1 MPNNSRK
8 KLLKIGGGVVVGLF
22 LLDRVVITPAF
33 ASWKSQGERLT
44 KLREQVQRGRQL
56 VAREKSLRTRW
67 EEMQRTDMPDDVSVA
82 ENEVFQ
88 AIGRWTLDSHVNFTS
103 LVPQWRAGEEGCE
116 TFECRASAT
125 GDQATLGRLLYEI
138 ETDPLPAHVEEAEL
152 SARDAK
158 GTSLT
163 MTMTMR
169 FSFVRLIEGGK
180 KGR

>member
-1 MPNNSRK
+1 MRNNRRET
-8 KLLKIGGGVVVGLF
+8 LLKIGVGAVVGLF
-22 LLDRVVITPAF
+22 LLDRMILTPAF
-33 ASWKSQGERLT
+33 ASWKEQGERLT

-67 EEMQRTDMPDDVSVA
+67 DEMLRTDMPDDVSVA

-88 AIGRWTLDSHVNFTS
+88 AIGRWTLDSRVNFTN

-125 GDQATLGRLLYEI
+125 GDQATLGKLLYEI
-138 ETDPLPAHVEEAEL
+138 ETDPLPAHVEECEL
-152 SARDAK
+152 SASK
-158 GTSLT
+158 GTQL
-163 MTMTMR
+163 TMTMR
-169 FSFVRLIEGGK
+169 FSFVRLVEGGK

>member
-1 MPNNSRK
+1 MRNNRRET
-8 KLLKIGGGVVVGLF
+8 LLKIGVGAVVGLF
-22 LLDRVVITPAF
+22 LLDRVIITPAF

-44 KLREQVQRGRQL
+44 KVREQVQRGRQL
-56 VAREKSLRTRW
+56 VAREKSLRSRW
-67 EEMQRTDMPDDVSVA
+67 EDMQRADMPEDISLA

-88 AIGRWTLDSHVNFTS
+88 AIGRWTLDSRVNFNS

-125 GDQATLGRLLYEI
+125 GDQATLGKLLYEI
-138 ETDPLPAHVEEAEL
+138 ETDPLPAHVEECEL

-158 GTSLT
+158 DTQLT
-163 MTMTMR
+163 LSMR
-169 FSFVRLIEGGK
+169 FSFVRLIDGGR

>member
-1 MPNNSRK
+1 MRNNRREA
-8 KLLKIGGGVVVGLF
+8 LLKISVGAVVGLF
-22 LLDRVVITPAF
+22 LLDRMILTPAF
-33 ASWKSQGERLT
+33 ASWKEQGERLT

-67 EEMQRTDMPDDVSVA
+67 DEMLRTDMPEDISVA

-88 AIGRWTLDSHVNFTS
+88 AISRWTLDSHVNFTN
-103 LVPQWRAGEEGCE
+103 LTPQWRAGEGGCE

-138 ETDPLPAHVEEAEL
+138 ETDPLPAHVEECEL

-158 GTSLT
+158 GTQL
-163 MTMTMR
+163 TMTMR
-169 FSFVRLIEGGK
+169 FSFLRLVEGGK

>member
-1 MPNNSRK
+1 MRNNQRE
-8 KLLKIGGGVVVGLF
+8 KLLKIGVAVVAGLF
-22 LLDRVVITPAF
+22 LLDRVIIGPAF
-33 ASWKSQGERLT
+33 AGWKEQGARLT

-88 AIGRWTLDSHVNFTS
+88 AIGRWTLDSHVNFTN

-138 ETDPLPAHVEEAEL
+138 ETDPLPAHVEECEI

-163 MTMTMR
+163 MAMR
-169 FSFVRLIEGGK
+169 FSFVRLVEGGK
-180 KGR
+180 KR

>member
-1 MPNNSRK
+1 MRNNRRET
-8 KLLKIGGGVVVGLF
+8 LLKIGVGAVVGLF
-22 LLDRVVITPAF
+22 LLDRVIIGPAIE
-33 ASWKSQGERLT
+33 SWKDQGVRLT

-88 AIGRWTLDSHVNFTS
+88 AIGRWTLDSHVNFTN

-125 GDQATLGRLLYEI
+125 GDQATLGKLLYEI
-138 ETDPLPAHVEEAEL
+138 ETDPLPAHVEECEL

-158 GTSLT
+158 GTQLT
-163 MTMTMR
+163 MAMR
-169 FSFVRLIEGGK
+169 FSFVRLVEGGK
-180 KGR
+180 KR

>member
-1 MPNNSRK
+1 MRNNRRET
-8 KLLKIGGGVVVGLF
+8 LLKIAVGAVVGLF
-22 LLDRVVITPAF
+22 LLDRMILTPAF
-33 ASWKSQGERLT
+33 ASWKEQGERLA

-67 EEMQRTDMPDDVSVA
+67 DEMLRTDMPEDISVA

-88 AIGRWTLDSHVNFTS
+88 AISRWTLDSHVNFTN
-103 LVPQWRAGEEGCE
+103 LTPQRTGGEGCE

-138 ETDPLPAHVEEAEL
+138 ETDPLPAHVEECEL
-152 SARDAK
+152 STRDAK
-158 GTSLT
+158 GTQL
-163 MTMTMR
+163 TMTMR
-169 FSFVRLIEGGK
+169 FSFLRLVEGKK

>member
-1 MPNNSRK
+1 MRNNRREA
-8 KLLKIGGGVVVGLF
+8 LLKIAVGAVVGLF
-22 LLDRVVITPAF
+22 LLDRMILTPAF
-33 ASWKSQGERLT
+33 ASWKEQGERLT

-67 EEMQRTDMPDDVSVA
+67 DEMQRTDMPEDISVA

-88 AIGRWTLDSHVNFTS
+88 AISRWTLDSHVNFTN
-103 LVPQWRAGEEGCE
+103 LTPQWRTGEEGCE

-138 ETDPLPAHVEEAEL
+138 ETDPLPAHVEECEL

-158 GTSLT
+158 GTQL
-163 MTMTMR
+163 TMTMR
-169 FSFVRLIEGGK
+169 FSFLRLVEGKK

>member
-1 MPNNSRK
+1 MRNNRRET
-8 KLLKIGGGVVVGLF
+8 LLKIGVGVVAGLF
-22 LLDRVVITPAF
+22 LLDRIVITPAF
-33 ASWKSQGERLT
+33 ASWKAQSERLT

-56 VAREKSLRTRW
+56 VAREKSLRSRW
-67 EEMQRTDMPDDVSVA
+67 EEMLRTDMPDDVSVA

-88 AIGRWTLDSHVNFTS
+88 AIGRWTLDSHVNFTD
-103 LVPQWRAGEEGCE
+103 LRPQWRAGDEGCE
-116 TFECRASAT
+116 TFECRATAV

-138 ETDPLPAHVEEAEL
+138 ETDPLPAHVEECEL

-158 GTSLT
+158 GTQL
-163 MTMTMR
+163 TMTMR